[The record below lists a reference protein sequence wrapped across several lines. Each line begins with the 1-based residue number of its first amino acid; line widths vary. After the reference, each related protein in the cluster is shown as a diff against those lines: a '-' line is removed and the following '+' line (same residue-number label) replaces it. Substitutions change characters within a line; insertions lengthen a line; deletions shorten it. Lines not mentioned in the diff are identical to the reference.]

1 MRVTIATIIG
11 IAIIFA
17 LAGCGEK
24 PEITRAVQV
33 ENPPA
38 EPVSHQ
44 AVESNKSTP
53 PAEPVAKNASV
64 PKGFIKTASGLMY
77 KDRKVGKG
85 TSAKA
90 GDKVTVHYKGWLDNG
105 QVFDSS
111 RRPGRDPFSFTLG
124 RGEVIKGWDEG
135 IVGMKPGGVRELII
149 PPSLGYGDQ
158 DLGNIPPNSTLHF
171 EVELLKVGG

>member
-1 MRVTIATIIG
+1 MKILTAIVLG
-11 IAIIFA
+11 IAIIVV
-17 LAGCGEK
+17 LSGCGEK
-24 PEITRAVQV
+24 PEVTRAVQV

-38 EPVSHQ
+38 E
-44 AVESNKSTP
+44 AVESNEPTP
-53 PAEPVAKNASV
+53 PAKPEAKNASV

-77 KDRKVGKG
+77 KDRKIGKG
-85 TSAKA
+85 TAAKA
-90 GDKVTVHYKGWLDNG
+90 GDKVIVHYKGWLDNG

-111 RRPGRDPFSFTLG
+111 RKPGRDPFSFTLG

-135 IVGMKPGGVRELII
+135 VTGMKPGGVRELII

-171 EVELLKVGG
+171 EVELLKIGG